1 MNYWEECIKE
11 AFEDAKIQAT
21 DEQIDVVTNWVEGAH
36 DNYRMA
42 HGYDCIPNP
51 QTLEIEKLTEEL
63 KKEKNKIQCSECSGK
78 GYITDSWGSSGRSST
93 SQCYKCRGEG
103 KI

>member
-1 MNYWEECIKE
+1 MDYWKETIKE

-21 DEQIDVVTNWVEGAH
+21 EEQIITVTNWVEGAH
-36 DNYRMA
+36 DNYGMS
-42 HGYDCIPNP
+42 HGHDCIPNP

-63 KKEKNKIQCSECSGK
+63 KRERNKIQCPECK
-78 GYITDSWGSSGRSST
+78 GWGSITDSWGSSGRSST
-93 SQCYKCRGEG
+93 SQCFKCHGEG